1 MDFLINLQ
9 ISFTLWRLAR
19 VSARQRRTM
28 FKITKLHERM
38 DALRLRAAT
47 RRYRKERSAQ

>member
-19 VSARQRRTM
+19 VSARHRRIM
-28 FKITKLHERM
+28 FKITKLNERM
-38 DALRLRAAT
+38 DGLRLRAAA
-47 RRYRKERSAQ
+47 RRYRKERSVQ